1 MGANEAIWDE
11 TGTGKTLSAFVTPAG
26 VFRSNVRLCQQKLYK
41 TMFDWALGTSL
52 LRCQF
57 SGLGKSSTGGTPGSP
72 SPGKNPGLERPRK
85 MATERQAPASEAGR
99 APRRLAGCARGL
111 RAGEGGGRRGEGCLP
126 GNLGRWAGR
135 GACWELPPRALLH
148 NLAPAAL
155 PAPQAPARRLAAAPP
170 RGDAGFLGLR
180 RQGNF

>member
-57 SGLGKSSTGGTPGSP
+57 SGLGKSSTGDTPGSP

-99 APRRLAGCARGL
+99 APRRLAGCARG
-111 RAGEGGGRRGEGCLP
+111 RGAGGGAKAACRETWGGGRGAVPAGSSLP
-126 GNLGRWAGR
+126 
-135 GACWELPPRALLH
+135 ELCCTTSPRPPYQLRRLLH
-148 NLAPAAL
+148 
-155 PAPQAPARRLAAAPP
+155 
-170 RGDAGFLGLR
+170 AGSPLLL
-180 RQGNF
+180 QGETPDSWGSGVKGISERA